1 MFVLMKLLTG
11 NQIITEKVRFY
22 AVYSCIYDISWYII
36 PLMSSLLDKTNLH
49 LLKLLQLDASVAID
63 QLAEHVSLSRN
74 ACWRRVKALEEAG
87 VIRGRVALID
97 PAKVGLPLVA
107 LVQIRTNQHEEHW
120 LQQFRDAIKSMPE
133 VVAAWRMSGDLD
145 YILRVRVA
153 SVAGYDDF
161 YQRLISKVPMT
172 DVSASFVLE
181 EIKET
186 TEVPVELTTT

>member
-1 MFVLMKLLTG
+1 
-11 NQIITEKVRFY
+11 
-22 AVYSCIYDISWYII
+22 
-36 PLMSSLLDKTNLH
+36 MSSLLDKTNLS
-49 LLKLLQLDASVAID
+49 LLKMLQLDASVAID

>member
-22 AVYSCIYDISWYII
+22 ALYSCIYDISWYII